1 MPPITSASSE
11 NAATINRLLTFILSS
26 LEEKRRSISDAR
38 IANGNSKDRVEFV
51 HKNAPIR
58 FLCYLVRIEFRA
70 IGNAP

>member
-51 HKNAPIR
+51 NKNAPIR
-58 FLCYLVRIEFRA
+58 SLCYLVRIEFRA